1 MGACSLLS
9 LPNVQDMSLM
19 TSCMS
24 CFSSDAGSAADG
36 VNEDELKARIL
47 QTALMYVP
55 VHGWSA
61 KSLQLAVE
69 KEGYPGVGH
78 GMFPR
83 YSHLLV
89 RFQCMVTSPEM
100 YPIDII
106 TLTNI
111 TFSLLFSNINHC

>member
-1 MGACSLLS
+1 
-9 LPNVQDMSLM
+9 MSL
-19 TSCMS
+19 TTCKS
-24 CFSSDAGSAADG
+24 CFSSEAGSAADG

-89 RFQCMVTSPEM
+89 RLHCMVTPPEM

-106 TLTNI
+106 ILI
-111 TFSLLFSNINHC
+111 CYFEVFEHKSPRL